1 MEMHQLRYFVAVAR
15 LGNFTRAA
23 EHCNVAQPSLSQQIR
38 KLETSLDETLVHRL
52 PGGKSVLTP
61 AGELLYKRACRI
73 LSEVKAAEE
82 ELVDRRGVVSG
93 QVRVGA
99 IPTIAPFL
107 LADAIYAFG
116 QDYPDVTLVVQE
128 MTTERLLEM
137 LDRSE
142 LDFAVLSP
150 PLDGGP
156 WNTRE
161 LGVEPL
167 YLAANR
173 DNALLGKEAVSL
185 GDIRDE
191 DFILMSEGHCLTDQV
206 ERFCNR
212 ADFRPRVRFMSA
224 QVETLKSLIRAGVG
238 VSLLP
243 AMAMD
248 LNPHPED
255 MLRYAS
261 FTDPQPKRSVVF
273 AWRPEF
279 TLSQASVVFQDYLK
293 KAFVARAERGKALIK
308 HAIS

>member
-23 EHCNVAQPSLSQQIR
+23 EYCNVAQPSLSQQIK
-38 KLETSLDETLVHRL
+38 KLEASLEETLVHRL
-52 PGGKSVLTP
+52 SGGKSVLTP

-73 LSEVKAAEE
+73 LNEVKAAEE
-82 ELVDRRGVVSG
+82 ELIDRRDVVSG
-93 QVRVGA
+93 RVRIGA

-107 LADAIYAFG
+107 LADAVYAFG
-116 QDYPDVTLVVQE
+116 RDYPEVTLVVQE
-128 MTTERLLEM
+128 MTTSQLLEM
-137 LDRSE
+137 LDRNE

-150 PLDGGP
+150 PLEGGP
-156 WNTRE
+156 WQTKE

-167 YLAANR
+167 YLAANHE
-173 DNALLGKEAVSL
+173 NALLSLEKISL
-185 GDIRDE
+185 GDIRDQ

-206 ERFCNR
+206 EHFCNR

-248 LNPHPED
+248 LNPQSQDSLRFAEFSDPE
-255 MLRYAS
+255 
-261 FTDPQPKRSVVF
+261 PKRSVIF
-273 AWRPEF
+273 AWRAEF
-279 TLSQASVVFQDYLK
+279 TLSQASIVFQDYLQK
-293 KAFVARAERGKALIK
+293 SFVDRSERGKAMIK
-308 HAIS
+308 G